1 MSTMVESVTLSMF
14 ENLLSKQG
22 VGGNYVEDD
31 PEHMGSVC
39 LDGHFDLTELARAAI
54 EALIPFLREVPNTSL
69 VETGQRDPH
78 WIWDDAAD
86 SQREAI
92 IGYVQAALKEKA

>member
-1 MSTMVESVTLSMF
+1 MSTMVERLALVLSEKGYEIDGDMF
-14 ENLLSKQG
+14 H
-22 VGGNYVEDD
+22 YT
-31 PEHMGSVC
+31 PEERPHSYNALV
-39 LDGHFDLTELARAAI
+39 RAI
-54 EALIPFLREVPNTSL
+54 LEAMIPFLREVPNTSL

-92 IGYVQAALKEKA
+92 LGCVQSALKENENA